1 MLDRRLPSH
10 GTRAVVAPIHFALA
24 SIVHPLSPTPDWR
37 HSSSSPPRE
46 VCSATPRVPGR
57 WAGDATIDRLGHRYR
72 QSRIDVAIAHSV
84 LEQYSSLGS
93 SAFSHR
99 NDGERRPVRA
109 TWPCNRSGYLGFYW
123 SRHRAYCW
131 RFPEAIGFFSS
142 LMKID
147 FITAL
152 ASPSASDELG
162 RARNHLPQIL
172 SSR

>member
-1 MLDRRLPSH
+1 
-10 GTRAVVAPIHFALA
+10 AIKVA
-24 SIVHPLSPTPDWR
+24 R
-37 HSSSSPPRE
+37 HLEKFVRP
-46 VCSATPRVPGR
+46 
-57 WAGDATIDRLGHRYR
+57 RLGFLGAGPGMLRLIGLGIVIA
-72 QSRIDVAIAHSV
+72 SLGLMVAIAHSV
-84 LEQYSSLGS
+84 LEQHSSLGS

-152 ASPSASDELG
+152 ASPSPRSPHRNLLHGTYLG
-162 RARNHLPQIL
+162 SWNALRVFKN
-172 SSR
+172 